1 MRQQLDNIAAD
12 KEELLRAYNKK
23 QTMVTDLENKI
34 EKMKQASVVS

>member
-1 MRQQLDNIAAD
+1 MRQQLDNISAD
-12 KEELLRAYNKK
+12 ILRAYNKK